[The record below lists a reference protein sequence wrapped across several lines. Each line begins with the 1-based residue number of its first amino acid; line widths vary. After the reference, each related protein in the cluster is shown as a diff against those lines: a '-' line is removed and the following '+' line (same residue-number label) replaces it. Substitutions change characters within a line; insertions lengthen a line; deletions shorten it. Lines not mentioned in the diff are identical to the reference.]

1 CAHGVDHGLRPEAS
15 QELDLVEDL
24 AAGLKVEF
32 SRTRIQLEKGGNLQ
46 ARARRARYQALRAAA
61 LRSGSALIATGHHA
75 DDRAETVLLRLL
87 RGAGPRGLAVLAPR
101 DKDMIRPLLGARQR
115 DIAAHLR
122 RHGLKFAIDPS
133 NGDSRFLRVR
143 VRQEL
148 LPALERLSPGI
159 VRHLN
164 ALADQLLAMGP
175 SSPSL
180 LDEAGGALSLSRAH
194 WDQIRR
200 AQERGLRRARILL
213 PGGRQVVM
221 DPSTGL
227 PHLATASL
235 GLR

>member
-1 CAHGVDHGLRPEAS
+1 
-15 QELDLVEDL
+15 
-24 AAGLKVEF
+24 
-32 SRTRIQLEKGGNLQ
+32 
-46 ARARRARYQALRAAA
+46 
-61 LRSGSALIATGHHA
+61 
-75 DDRAETVLLRLL
+75 
-87 RGAGPRGLAVLAPR
+87 
-101 DKDMIRPLLGARQR
+101 MIRPLLGARQR

-194 WDQIRR
+194 WEQIRR

-227 PHLATASL
+227 PELATASL